1 MLQRAPET
9 SQREI
14 LNYLSSFDMLNY
26 MGSIVGGVMNLLRL
40 HCMADVTNIDIREIT
55 KKISPHGYTFPI
67 LMSLKHGNSLLLS
80 RALKMGE
87 Q

>member
-40 HCMADVTNIDIREIT
+40 YCMADVTYLDILEIT
-55 KKISPHGYTFPI
+55 KKKKNSPHG
-67 LMSLKHGNSLLLS
+67 
-80 RALKMGE
+80 
-87 Q
+87 